1 MVCKLFNKSRFL
13 KNYIGVLMLMLTSF
27 SSYGFVGEVL
37 EPIPEMKAPFMTHQH
52 TKECG
57 HDFLTYLKERQKQHD
72 QQSNNTENNN
82 TNTPNDWL
90 AIE

>member
-1 MVCKLFNKSRFL
+1 MLFKYVNSKILRHPWSAL
-13 KNYIGVLMLMLTSF
+13 ILMLSSF
-27 SSYGFVGEVL
+27 PCYGFVGEVL

-72 QQSNNTENNN
+72 QQSNNTEKKN
-82 TNTPNDWL
+82 TNTVDDWL
-90 AIE
+90 VIE

>member
-1 MVCKLFNKSRFL
+1 
-13 KNYIGVLMLMLTSF
+13 MLMLTSF

-37 EPIPEMKAPFMTHQH
+37 EPIPEIKAPFMVYQH

-57 HDFLTYLKERQKQHD
+57 HDFLTYLKERQKQQD
-72 QQSNNTENNN
+72 QQVNNTDNNN

-90 AIE
+90 VIE